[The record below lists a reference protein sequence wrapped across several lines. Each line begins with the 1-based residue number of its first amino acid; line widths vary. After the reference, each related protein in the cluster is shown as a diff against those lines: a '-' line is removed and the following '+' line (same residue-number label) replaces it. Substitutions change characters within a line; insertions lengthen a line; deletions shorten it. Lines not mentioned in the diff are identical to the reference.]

1 MAGKSRGKY
10 LAKNTLI
17 FALGNFGTKIINFF
31 LVPIYTSILTTY
43 QYGTIDLITTII
55 TVLAPTVILNM
66 GEALMRFPLDKDAD
80 SSGITSTGL
89 VFLIFGAVTSLLI
102 IPISGHISI
111 LSKYSVYLYLY
122 TVAYACSQLFL
133 CSLRGKERLLQY
145 SIGNIINSFLIATL
159 NIVFL
164 IVLKRGIEGYLSAY
178 IIANFITAMYAMA
191 VGGIIDDIRH
201 FHLDSYLT
209 RNMIKYAIV
218 LLPNTFMWWITN
230 SSDRIMVTAMIGA
243 AANGIYAISY
253 KIPTLLSTI
262 ASIFNQAW
270 SYSAIKENES
280 KDREKFNNKAYYG
293 LLAITAIASLGMMLI
308 MKPFL
313 SIYVSKTY
321 YTAWKYTPYLIV
333 GLFFMALGSF
343 LATPYTVYKDSK
355 GFLFS
360 AVTGALINIIL
371 NYFLIP
377 KIGVSGAALATC
389 ISYISV
395 FFYRIIDTKK
405 YLIIHAFKPKYV
417 ATMLLIIAAGFTMY
431 IDGIAGFMLNCC
443 EFLIVI
449 VLYRDITKYF
459 INIVSKKINRV
470 RKR

>member
-1 MAGKSRGKY
+1 MADKSRGKY

-31 LVPIYTSILTTY
+31 LVPIYTAILTTS

-55 TVLAPTVILNM
+55 TVVAPAVILNM

-102 IPISGHISI
+102 IPISGHIPI
-111 LSKYSVYLYLY
+111 LSKYSVHLYLY
-122 TVAYACSQLFL
+122 TAAYACSQLFL

-145 SIGNIINSFLIATL
+145 SIGNIINTFLIAIL

-164 IVLKRGIEGYLSAY
+164 IVLKRGIEGYLTAY
-178 IIANFITAMYAMA
+178 IIANFITAIYAIA

-253 KIPTLLSTI
+253 KIPTLLSTV

-270 SYSAIKENES
+270 SYSAIKENQS
-280 KDREKFNNKAYYG
+280 KDRERFNNQAYYG
-293 LLAITAIASLGMMLI
+293 LLAIIAIAALGMMLI

-313 SIYVSKTY
+313 NIYVSKTY
-321 YTAWKYTPYLIV
+321 YAAWKYTPYLIV

-360 AVTGALINIIL
+360 ALTGALTNIVL

-377 KIGVSGAALATC
+377 AMGTSGAALATC
-389 ISYISV
+389 ISYIIV
-395 FFYRIIDTKK
+395 FFYRVIDTRK
-405 YLIIHAFKPKYV
+405 YLTIHVFQPKYI
-417 ATMLLIIAAGFTMY
+417 ATMLLMIAAGFTMY
-431 IDGIAGFMLNCC
+431 IDGIMGLMLNCC
-443 EFLIVI
+443 EFIIVI
-449 VLYRDITKYF
+449 VLYRDIADRL
-459 INIVSKKINRV
+459 IKIISMKLHRE
-470 RKR
+470 RK